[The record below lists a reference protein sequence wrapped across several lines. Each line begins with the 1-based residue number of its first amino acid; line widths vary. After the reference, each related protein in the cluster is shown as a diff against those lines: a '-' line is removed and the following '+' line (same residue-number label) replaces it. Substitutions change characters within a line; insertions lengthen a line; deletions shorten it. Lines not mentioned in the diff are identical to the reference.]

1 MPIYEY
7 ACPSC
12 GAAFD
17 RLRKYAERE
26 LAPDCPKCGSPT
38 SPMLSAAAVHGSN
51 GGAKAKL
58 PIAACERGPACC
70 GGGCGGHGMN

>member
-7 ACPSC
+7 ACTGC

-26 LAPDCPKCGSPT
+26 HAPECPKCGAATRPL
-38 SPMLSAAAVHGSN
+38 LSAAAVHGGSSS
-51 GGAKAKL
+51 GKL
-58 PIAACERGPACC
+58 PLAPACDAGPACC
-70 GGGCGGHGMN
+70 GGGCASMN

>member
-26 LAPDCPKCGSPT
+26 QAHACPKCGRATRPV
-38 SPMLSAAAVHGSN
+38 LSAAAVHGGSS
-51 GGAKAKL
+51 KL
-58 PIAACERGPACC
+58 PLAPACDAGPACC
-70 GGGCGGHGMN
+70 GGGCGPMH